1 LARGPER
8 VTRRD
13 RGRIGDGDECGKRT
27 DEDRRTMTDIF
38 QEVEEDL
45 RRERMRSLWDRFG
58 IYVVV
63 VAVLIVAVTAGYRGY
78 VYFQTKAEQDAGD
91 EFLTALDT
99 AAAGDSAS
107 AAKALT
113 TFSES
118 APGDYPVL
126 ARFRAASELALAGET
141 EASVAAFDAL
151 AADGALA
158 QRERDLARVRAGY
171 VLLDGGD
178 KAGIEDRL
186 TGVATE
192 VGAWRNSAREILG
205 VAAYQD
211 GDYAGA
217 EKWFGEI
224 EMDPAA
230 PQDLKAR
237 VQLFMGL
244 IKGSRATPATSGA
257 ASTQDGGTTA
267 PQGGDAA
274 GAGAS
279 EVSE

>member
-1 LARGPER
+1 
-8 VTRRD
+8 
-13 RGRIGDGDECGKRT
+13 
-27 DEDRRTMTDIF
+27 MTDIF

-58 IYVVV
+58 IYLVV
-63 VAVLIVAVTAGYRGY
+63 VAVLIVGGTAGYRGY
-78 VYFQTKAEQDAGD
+78 VYFKTNAEKSAGD
-91 EFLTALDT
+91 EFLSALDS

-107 AAKALT
+107 AAEALNKFAET
-113 TFSES
+113 
-118 APGDYPVL
+118 APGDYPLL

-141 EASVAAFDAL
+141 DAAVAAFDAL
-151 AADGALA
+151 AADSSLK
-158 QRERDLARVRAGY
+158 QRERDLARVRGGY
-171 VLLDGGD
+171 LLLDTGD
-178 KAGIEDRL
+178 TAGIEDRL
-186 TGVATE
+186 AGVATE

-211 GDYAGA
+211 GDYEAA
-217 EKWFGEI
+217 EKWFSEI
-224 EMDPAA
+224 EMDQAA

-244 IKGSRATPATSGA
+244 INGSRAATATNGA
-257 ASTQDGGTTA
+257 ATQDSGTAA
-267 PQGGDAA
+267 PAGAEAA

>member
-1 LARGPER
+1 
-8 VTRRD
+8 
-13 RGRIGDGDECGKRT
+13 
-27 DEDRRTMTDIF
+27 MTDIF
-38 QEVEEDL
+38 HEVEEDL

-58 IYVVV
+58 LYVVL
-63 VAVLIVAVTAGYRGY
+63 VAVLIVVLTAGYRGY
-78 VYFQTKAEQDAGD
+78 VYFQTKAEQTAGD

-99 AAAGDSAS
+99 AANGDSAG
-107 AAKALT
+107 AAEALSK
-113 TFSES
+113 FAES

-126 ARFRAASELALAGET
+126 ARFRAASEMALAGET
-141 EASVAAFDAL
+141 DAAVASFDAL
-151 AADGALA
+151 AADSSLS
-158 QRERDLARVRAGY
+158 QRQRDLARVRAGY
-171 VLLDGGD
+171 VLLDTGD

-205 VAAYQD
+205 IAAYQD

-224 EMDPAA
+224 GMDPSA

-244 IKGSRATPATSGA
+244 INGSRAAPAASEA
-257 ASTQDGGTTA
+257 ASTQDSGTAA
-267 PQGGDAA
+267 PQDGDAA

-279 EVSE
+279 EVSK

>member
-1 LARGPER
+1 
-8 VTRRD
+8 
-13 RGRIGDGDECGKRT
+13 
-27 DEDRRTMTDIF
+27 MTDIF

-58 IYVVV
+58 IYLVV
-63 VAVLIVAVTAGYRGY
+63 VAVLIVGATAGYRGY
-78 VYFQTKAEQDAGD
+78 VYFKTKAEMAAGD

-99 AAAGDSAS
+99 ATAGDSAS
-107 AAKALT
+107 AAAALT
-113 TFSES
+113 EFSET
-118 APGDYPVL
+118 APGDYPLL

-151 AADGALA
+151 AADGSLD

-171 VLLDGGD
+171 VLLDTGD

-205 VAAYQD
+205 VSAYQD
-211 GDYAGA
+211 GDYAAA

-224 EMDPAA
+224 EMDQAA

-244 IKGSRATPATSGA
+244 INGSRAAPAASGA
-257 ASTQDGGTTA
+257 ASTQDSGTAAPAGGE
-267 PQGGDAA
+267 AA

-279 EVSE
+279 EESK

>member
-1 LARGPER
+1 
-8 VTRRD
+8 
-13 RGRIGDGDECGKRT
+13 
-27 DEDRRTMTDIF
+27 MTDIF

-78 VYFQTKAEQDAGD
+78 IYFQTKAEQAAGD
-91 EFLTALDT
+91 QFLTALDT
-99 AAAGDSAS
+99 AAAGDSA
-107 AAKALT
+107 AAAEALT
-113 TFSES
+113 EFAQS
-118 APGDYPVL
+118 APGDYPIL
-126 ARFRAASELALAGET
+126 ARFRAASELALSGDT
-141 EASVAAFDAL
+141 EAAVSRFDAL
-151 AADGALA
+151 AADGGLS
-158 QRERDLARVRAGY
+158 QRQRDLARVRAGY
-171 VLLDGGD
+171 VLLDTGD

-205 VAAYQD
+205 IAAYQD
-211 GDYAGA
+211 GDYAAA

-224 EMDPAA
+224 DMDPAA

-244 IKGSRATPATSGA
+244 INGSRAAPA
-257 ASTQDGGTTA
+257 ASEAASADDSGTAA

-279 EVSE
+279 EVSK

>member
-1 LARGPER
+1 
-8 VTRRD
+8 
-13 RGRIGDGDECGKRT
+13 
-27 DEDRRTMTDIF
+27 MTDIF

-58 IYVVV
+58 IYLVV
-63 VAVLIVAVTAGYRGY
+63 VAVLIVGGTAGYRGY
-78 VYFQTKAEQDAGD
+78 VYFKTNAEKSAGD
-91 EFLTALDT
+91 EFLTALDS

-107 AAKALT
+107 AAEALNKFAET
-113 TFSES
+113 
-118 APGDYPVL
+118 APGDYPLL

-141 EASVAAFDAL
+141 DAAVAAFDAL
-151 AADGALA
+151 AADSSLK

-171 VLLDGGD
+171 LLLDTGD

-186 TGVATE
+186 AGVATE

-211 GDYAGA
+211 GDYEAA
-217 EKWFGEI
+217 EKWFSEI
-224 EMDPAA
+224 EMDQAA

-244 IKGSRATPATSGA
+244 INGSRAATATNGA
-257 ASTQDGGTTA
+257 ASTQDSGTAA
-267 PQGGDAA
+267 PAGAEAA